1 MKIHTNESIDRLL
14 QRRAE
19 RNLKSG
25 EFGGYLAD
33 YINNKNY
40 GFSSPFGGSGGFGS
54 FGGFGT
60 IGFGFPNMSSS
71 SNIFDALNTNNTN
84 STGFNSF
91 GFSYETLKAVRE
103 LQNKQ
108 IEKKLE
114 SGEPLRGVSYNEF
127 MTYYLEKNGTVDLK
141 TMQLYKQAVR
151 GDAAAL
157 KAKQWRYDP
166 DYIIP
171 ERLYDDPA
179 IVADRDAALEKAAKN
194 EKLDDWEQRL
204 LDTLS
209 AKK

>member
-1 MKIHTNESIDRLL
+1 MRVFRNESIDRLMA
-14 QRRAE
+14 RRME

-40 GFSSPFGGSGGFGS
+40 GFSSPFGGFGS

-60 IGFGFPNMSSS
+60 NMGFGFPNMSNS
-71 SNIFDALNTNNTN
+71 SNIFDALNTNTN
-84 STGFNSF
+84 STGFGSF
-91 GFSYETLKAVRE
+91 GFSYETLKAVRD

-108 IEKKLE
+108 IGKKLE

-141 TMQLYKQAVR
+141 TMQLYKQAVK

-157 KAKQWRYDP
+157 KAKQWRTDP

-171 ERLYDDPA
+171 ERLYGDPA
-179 IVADRDAALEKAAKN
+179 ILADRDAALEKAAKN
-194 EKLDDWEQRL
+194 EKLEDWEQRL

-209 AKK
+209 EKK

>member
-1 MKIHTNESIDRLL
+1 MKIHTNESIDRLMR
-14 QRRAE
+14 RRAE

-33 YINNKNY
+33 YLNNKNY
-40 GFSSPFGGSGGFGS
+40 GFSSPFGGLGG
-54 FGGFGT
+54 FGGFGNMS
-60 IGFGFPNMSSS
+60 FGFPNMSNS
-71 SNIFDALNTNNTN
+71 SNIFDALNTNTN
-84 STGFNSF
+84 SAGFGSF
-91 GFSYETLKAVRE
+91 GFSYETLKAVRD

-127 MTYYLEKNGTVDLK
+127 MTYCLEKNGAVDLK

-157 KAKQWRYDP
+157 KAKQWRYDS

-179 IVADRDAALEKAAKN
+179 ILADRDAALEKAAKN
-194 EKLDDWEQRL
+194 EKLEDWEQRL
-204 LDTLS
+204 LNALS
-209 AKK
+209 EKK